1 MTHLRRNELNVI
13 TDSNEMI
20 ITAIDSL
27 KGRKARP
34 DELKI
39 CNFVERRFGLKKE
52 DIIKAINSAVS
63 EGSVLKVKYK
73 DSVSYRNPLKL
84 SHKMQNHII
93 SIDGN
98 STQQT
103 MKRVLRELR
112 VLSRSTPNGVNAQT
126 ISDSLKNTSNYF
138 SYDFDLI
145 QKVLKRAIETG
156 IVSLYKVRTFSSYH

>member
-1 MTHLRRNELNVI
+1 
-13 TDSNEMI
+13 MI
-20 ITAIDSL
+20 IAAIDSL

-112 VLSRSTPNGVNAQT
+112 VLSRSTPNGVSAQT
-126 ISDSLKNTSNYF
+126 ICDSLKNTSNY
-138 SYDFDLI
+138 DFDLI
-145 QKVLKRAIETG
+145 EKVLKRAIETG
-156 IVSLYKVRTFSSYH
+156 IVLIKCALMKFSSLMSL

>member
-13 TDSNEMI
+13 TDSNQMI
-20 ITAIDSL
+20 ILAIDSL

-112 VLSRSTPNGVNAQT
+112 VLSRSTPNGVSAQN
-126 ISDSLKNTSNYF
+126 ICDSLKNSLKNTSHYL

-156 IVSLYKVRTFSSYH
+156 IV